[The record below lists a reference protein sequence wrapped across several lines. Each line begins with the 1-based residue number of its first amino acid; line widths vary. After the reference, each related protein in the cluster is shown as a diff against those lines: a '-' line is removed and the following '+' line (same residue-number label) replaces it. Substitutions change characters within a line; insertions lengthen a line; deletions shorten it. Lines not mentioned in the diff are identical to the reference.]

1 MRSEIQDLRATVQ
14 VPGQNLF
21 VMENGHVKE
30 ERNHELVD
38 VMSVVYLIISVIMIE
53 LVHKLLVKQ
62 AVMEDIMFI
71 NHAEMI

>member
-1 MRSEIQDLRATVQ
+1 MQ